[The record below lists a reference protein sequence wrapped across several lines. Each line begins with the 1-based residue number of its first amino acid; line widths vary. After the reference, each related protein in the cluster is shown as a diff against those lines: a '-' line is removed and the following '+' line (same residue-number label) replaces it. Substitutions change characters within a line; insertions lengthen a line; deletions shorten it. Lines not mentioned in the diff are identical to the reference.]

1 MKKLITTISQAIMQN
16 GDLDEVVE
24 EAGEAHQPRD
34 RGQDRLARIDA
45 DLSELAGLEKLGGG
59 DRAAAGLQAEPGER
73 VVDDLGEIVVVANDE
88 GEDADVEGL
97 LDQPGEHVLVRR
109 HRPEK
114 AGERNV
120 DRDEN
125 AGEPAHI
132 ALHQAEAGIDVLGEG
147 REETVDDAWAAHG
160 AYRSSGLG
168 SASCCG
174 AVRAPL
180 SAGRSVKKRRRFSA
194 QAAAQATSFCAAI
207 PIDWQRASSAAR
219 GSPDGFSRAV
229 FGSGSAL

>member
-1 MKKLITTISQAIMQN
+1 KRPNGTRTKPASVVSLNSIRLTKSWIAMMKKADHDDQPGDQQD

-34 RGQDRLARIDA
+34 RGQDRLARVDA
-45 DLSELAGLEKLGGG
+45 DLSELAWLEKLGGG
-59 DRAAAGLQAEPGER
+59 DRASASLDAEPGER
-73 VVDDLGEIVVVANDE
+73 VVDDLGEVVVFSDDE

-97 LDQPGEHVLVRR
+97 LDQPSEHVLVRR

-114 AGERNV
+114 PRKRDV
-120 DRDEN
+120 DGDEN

-132 ALHQAEAGIDVLGEG
+132 ALHQPEAGIDVLGEG
-147 REETVDDAWAAHG
+147 REEAVDDARAAHG

-180 SAGRSVKKRRRFSA
+180 SAGRLVKKRRRF
-194 QAAAQATSFCAAI
+194 
-207 PIDWQRASSAAR
+207 
-219 GSPDGFSRAV
+219 
-229 FGSGSAL
+229 